1 MNLPNLITLSRI
13 PLMFVIVWLMCEEWR
28 GAASLVFWLFL
39 VGAVSDWLD
48 GHLARSRGLV
58 STFGKFMDALS
69 DKIFVLGIMVTM
81 VDQKQ
86 EFQLPLAYVLI
97 TLGRE
102 FLVSGIRMAAA
113 SKGVVVPA
121 DRGGKTKTLTQLIA
135 IGFLLATPML
145 ERDVAPL
152 LPGADLGPL
161 TELVHHIGLV
171 GFILGTF
178 LAVWSG
184 WRYIERHKA
193 LVFGDPPP

>member
-13 PLMFVIVWLMCEEWR
+13 PLMFVIVWLMCEEWS
-28 GAASLVFWLFL
+28 GAASLVFVLFIL
-39 VGAVSDWLD
+39 GAVSDWLD
-48 GHLARSRGLV
+48 GHLARQRGLV

-69 DKIFVLGIMVTM
+69 DKIFVLGIMVAM
-81 VDQKQ
+81 VDQKR
-86 EFQLPLAYVLI
+86 EFQLPMAYVLI

-135 IGFLLATPML
+135 LGFLLATPML
-145 ERDVAPL
+145 ERDLAPL
-152 LPGADLGPL
+152 LPGTDFGPVI
-161 TELVHHIGLV
+161 ELVHNIGLI
-171 GFILGTF
+171 GFIIGTF
-178 LAVWSG
+178 LAVWFG

-193 LVFGDPPP
+193 LVFDEPPR